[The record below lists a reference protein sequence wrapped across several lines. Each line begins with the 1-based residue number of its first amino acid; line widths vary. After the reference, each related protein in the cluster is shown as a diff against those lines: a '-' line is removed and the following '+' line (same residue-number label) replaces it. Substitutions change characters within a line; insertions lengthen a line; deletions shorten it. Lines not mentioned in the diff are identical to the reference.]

1 MKYAILALALL
12 FSTGLSAQ
20 NKKTSTTMYRHV
32 VMFKFKSSSSKE
44 SVDNIVNAFIALKS
58 EIPVIKAFEW
68 GLNVS
73 PEHQDQGITHCFVVT
88 FASTQDRDGVYQ
100 DHPAHVKFKNL
111 VGPHVEKVVVV
122 DFKVEN

>member
-1 MKYAILALALL
+1 MKYAILCLALL
-12 FSTGLSAQ
+12 FSIGLSAQ
-20 NKKTSTTMYRHV
+20 NKKNSTTMYRHV
-32 VMFKFKSSSSKE
+32 VMFKFKPSSSKTA
-44 SVDNIVNAFIALKS
+44 VDSIVNAFIALKT

-100 DHPAHVKFKNL
+100 DHPAHVRFKKQ

>member
-1 MKYAILALALL
+1 MKYAVLCLALL
-12 FSTGLSAQ
+12 FSLGLSAQ
-20 NKKTSTTMYRHV
+20 NKKNSTTMYRHV
-32 VMFKFKSSSSKE
+32 VMFKFKPSSSKTA
-44 SVDNIVNAFIALKS
+44 VDSIVNAFIALKT

-100 DHPAHVKFKNL
+100 DHPAHVRFKKL